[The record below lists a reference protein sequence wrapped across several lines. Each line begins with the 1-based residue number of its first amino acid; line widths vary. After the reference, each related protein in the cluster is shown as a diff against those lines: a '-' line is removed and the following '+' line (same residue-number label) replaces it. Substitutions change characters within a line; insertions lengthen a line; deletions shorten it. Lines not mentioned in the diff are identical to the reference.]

1 MKATQGV
8 GIPRL
13 LSGRNCPEPSISLQP
28 TIPVFSFQCSEL
40 SILVNENLNRLANN
54 PLIGNYNPTHR
65 NYKIVISKQ
74 TTLYYNFDETSRVI
88 DLYIFW
94 NNQRNP
100 EDLRKL
106 L

>member
-1 MKATQGV
+1 MYIFIWQPNAIYTYNDE
-8 GIPRL
+8 IDFIF
-13 LSGRNCPEPSISLQP
+13 RNWNELEVQK
-28 TIPVFSFQCSEL
+28 FQD
-40 SILVNENLNRLANN
+40 LVNENLNRLANN

-74 TTLYYNFDETSRVI
+74 TILYYNFDETSRVI